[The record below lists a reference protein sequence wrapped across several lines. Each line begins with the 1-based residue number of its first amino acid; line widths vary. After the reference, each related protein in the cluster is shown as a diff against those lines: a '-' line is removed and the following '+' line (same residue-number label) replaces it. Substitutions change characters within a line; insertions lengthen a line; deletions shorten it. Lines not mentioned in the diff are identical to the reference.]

1 MVDKKMKCFYRE
13 LSRRK
18 KYLIAQLWNEKAML
32 DHQWFQEEIKDKEY
46 VVRDEDIKRRIRE
59 LEG

>member
-1 MVDKKMKCFYRE
+1 MKCFYKE
-13 LSRRK
+13 LTQRK
-18 KYLIAQLWNEKAML
+18 KYLITELWNEKAML
-32 DHQWFQEEIKDKEY
+32 DHQWFQEQIKDKEY

>member
-1 MVDKKMKCFYRE
+1 MCIRDR
-13 LSRRK
+13 
-18 KYLIAQLWNEKAML
+18 LWNEKAML
-32 DHQWFQEEIKDKEY
+32 DHQWIEKEIKNKEY

>member
-1 MVDKKMKCFYRE
+1 MKCFYRE

-18 KYLIAQLWNEKAML
+18 KYLIAELWNEKAML
-32 DHQWFQEEIKDKEY
+32 DHQWIQKEIKDKEY